1 VQSALLAHSQRWFC
15 WLHADT
21 PLAVH
26 SVLAAH
32 SHIPLTSLHVDPKSP
47 GFVQNSGSLE
57 HPVMHCPFAHRPDVS
72 PQTAMVPA
80 SPAPPSAAPNRF
92 RVSGTWPGKKQ
103 PSTGSGGVAQRP

>member
-1 VQSALLAHSQRWFC
+1 MQSALLAHSQRCFC

-32 SHIPLTSLHVDPKSP
+32 SHIPLAALHVEPKPP

-57 HPVMHCPFAHRPDVS
+57 HPVTHWPFAHRPDVA
-72 PQTAMVPA
+72 PQTAIVPA
-80 SPAPPSAAPNRF
+80 SPAPPSPNRF
-92 RVSGTWPGKKQ
+92 RVSGSWSGKRQ